1 MKINLILADDHPAL
15 IAGVKYELSRIHTL
29 CVAAT
34 AHDSTELVDV
44 LSRVSCDILITDFSM
59 PGGDYGD
66 GMAMLSFLR
75 RRHPELKI
83 IVFMTIDN
91 FAIAAQ
97 MRRIGIQS
105 VLNKAKDVGY
115 LITAIHAVHAGA
127 HYYSPT
133 LQETPVSSDSN
144 DAFNNR
150 IPTLSTRE
158 LEVIRLLLSG
168 LTVSKI
174 ATQLSRTKQTVSA
187 QKRSAMRKLGIE
199 LDSELFRFAFE
210 IGLPKEG
217 MLPVNSVMLAP
228 EIGY

>member
-29 CVAAT
+29 NVAAT
-34 AHDSTELVDV
+34 AHDSTALVDV
-44 LSRVSCDILITDFSM
+44 LSRVSCDILITDFAM

-75 RRHPELKI
+75 RRHPDLKI

-91 FAIAAQ
+91 FAIADK

-127 HYYSPT
+127 NYYSPT
-133 LQETPVSSDSN
+133 LQESPSSGDPADTSSK
-144 DAFNNR
+144 R
-150 IPTLSTRE
+150 IPGLSSRE

-199 LDSELFRFAFE
+199 SDSDLYRFAFE
-210 IGLPKEG
+210 TGLPADG
-217 MLPVNSVMLAP
+217 AL
-228 EIGY
+228 